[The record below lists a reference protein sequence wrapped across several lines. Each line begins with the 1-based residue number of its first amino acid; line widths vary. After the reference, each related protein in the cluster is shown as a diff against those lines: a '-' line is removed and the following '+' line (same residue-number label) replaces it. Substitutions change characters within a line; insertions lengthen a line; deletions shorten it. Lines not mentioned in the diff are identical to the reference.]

1 MDKRF
6 EKTYTFRVCGLPLVS
21 FDYHQAREQSV
32 AETETR
38 SVQIVPAK
46 TDLKEKDGESL
57 FVVNSLM
64 LHDCFKQLM
73 RTEEESLHAITGSV
87 IGNIRSLER
96 IVPLSL
102 SRQSVAGAT
111 AKNQSVANEFI
122 ELYEFGLRPLAYFHS
137 HPGCGVGATRP
148 SSTDKQTQ
156 STMEQSGS
164 EIIGGIF
171 SRDGFVRFYANKVKP
186 NVRVLG
192 KKVNNVEKNVYR
204 LEIKED
210 LQV

>member
-6 EKTYTFRVCGLPLVS
+6 EKTYTFRVCGLRLVS
-21 FDYHQAREQSV
+21 FGYHGGWEQV
-32 AETETR
+32 VRETETTP
-38 SVQIVPAK
+38 VEIIPAK
-46 TDLKEKDGESL
+46 TDLREKDREPL
-57 FVVNSLM
+57 FVINSLM

-73 RTEEESLHAITGSV
+73 RTEEESLHAITGYI

-96 IVPLSL
+96 IISLSL
-102 SRQSVAGAT
+102 RRQSVAGAT
-111 AKNQSVANEFI
+111 AENQSVANEFI

-148 SSTDKQTQ
+148 SGTDRQTQ
-156 STMEQSGS
+156 STMEQSGG

-192 KKVNNVEKNVYR
+192 KKVSNVEKNVYR
-204 LEIKED
+204 LEIEEN
-210 LQV
+210 VSN